1 MCTVKLSSME
11 KEFVPYPLAL
21 RLKAIEFDEPCMAVY
36 FGNGEN
42 ELFTFNPSI
51 AKEITLRMV
60 ELGHIPCPTYSQA
73 FTWFREECGIWVTF
87 EYDDCDCVEAD
98 ICWYVGKCFRYGI
111 GPLFLTNELGDFKTL
126 QEAELACLEKLIQI
140 VESKQKEDGK

>member
-1 MCTVKLSSME
+1 ME
-11 KEFVPYPLAL
+11 KNFVPYPLAL
-21 RLKAIEFDEPCMAVY
+21 RLKALGFDEPC
-36 FGNGEN
+36 FGYYVEGE
-42 ELFTFNPSI
+42 
-51 AKEITLRMV
+51 LRGV
-60 ELGHIPCPTYSQA
+60 NLGIEELGGVEPYYQRFGFHTLSNHDIFNSNKIVVTAPTYSQA

-126 QEAELACLEKLIQI
+126 QEAELACLEKLIEL
-140 VESKQKEDGK
+140 VKE